1 MTAHRITG
9 IIQRLAVGATTFAD
23 NMLHAAAD
31 LTKHDR
37 IDDCIDG
44 RWRAPRYGSS
54 PAGGTP
60 VERAQ

>member
-23 NMLHAAAD
+23 NMLHAAAH
-31 LTKHDR
+31 LTKH
-37 IDDCIDG
+37 DCIDG